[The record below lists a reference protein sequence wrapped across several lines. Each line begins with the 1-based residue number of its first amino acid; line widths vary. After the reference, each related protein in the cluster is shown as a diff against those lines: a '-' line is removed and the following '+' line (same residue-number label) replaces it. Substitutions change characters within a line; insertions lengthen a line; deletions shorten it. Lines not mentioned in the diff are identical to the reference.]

1 MNGLAASL
9 TGGDRKVR
17 YSHPVLSILAWWAIP
32 VGAVVSAAAVSALA
46 RRVRRPSDD
55 DTIHAYRRFRE
66 AISNED
72 VGTAP
77 EAVPPV

>member
-1 MNGLAASL
+1 M
-9 TGGDRKVR
+9 R
-17 YSHPVLSILAWWAIP
+17 YSHRVLSILAWWAIP
-32 VGAVVSAAAVSALA
+32 VGAVVLAAAVSALA

-72 VGTAP
+72 PIVAP
-77 EAVPPV
+77 EAVPPA

>member
-1 MNGLAASL
+1 M
-9 TGGDRKVR
+9 R
-17 YSHPVLSILAWWAIP
+17 YSHGVLSILAWWAIP
-32 VGAVVSAAAVSALA
+32 VGAVVLAAAVSALA

-72 VGTAP
+72 SVAP
-77 EAVPPV
+77 AEASPPA